1 MPKTLKRSSGRDL
14 AYLFAVFSFSLVV
27 AILFVTDLAAD
38 EANDPVE
45 GGDENQV
52 AKISYSQQ
60 ILPILRAECW
70 GCHQPAKASGSY
82 VMSAFDSL
90 LAGGDSETPSIVP
103 GKPDESYLLELIT
116 PIDGSAEMPKDKKPL
131 ADTQISLIRQW
142 ILEGAENDSAVLGRV
157 EYSAENPPQ
166 YFAPPVIPSIDFS
179 PDGKLLAVAGFHEVL
194 LHQADG
200 SGLVARLVGMSERIE
215 SVRFS
220 PDGTRLAV
228 AGGQPARMGEV
239 QIWDVAKRELT
250 LSYPIGHDTV
260 YGANWSPDGKLVSIG
275 CPDNTLRVIE
285 ADGGKQVL
293 FQGSHSDWVFDTVF
307 SLKGDHV
314 ISVGRDRTVKLTE
327 LTTQRFVDNITTI
340 TPGISKGG
348 VGSVDRH
355 PTGDAVVV
363 GGADGVPKIY
373 RVFRESKRV
382 IGDDANLIKKLPTM
396 DGPVFAVAFSPDGTR
411 VAAGGSLN
419 GHGNLSIYAVEFE
432 VKLIEEL
439 KKISEKVAR
448 TRSAEENQIL
458 EKARTENIRLLANV
472 TLGQG
477 GVYCVS
483 FSPDGKTLAAAG
495 ADGTVRL
502 YHADTGAILKEFN
515 PITISASQQVAQS
528 EKQSPT
534 TVSAEKLSSVA
545 QSELSLVD
553 GAEAGKIGGQLP
565 ENTTIVGIDVQ
576 PTTITLDYRFDTVQ
590 LIVTAQLD
598 SGATIDITRTARR
611 ELSADTV
618 AITSGGLVRPKLN
631 GQARLIFTAGQYST
645 MVPINISGIRSDAH
659 VDFIRD
665 VTPVISKLGCNAGT
679 CHGSKKGKNGFKLS
693 LRGYDPLVDVR
704 ALTEDLASRRVSV
717 ASPKDSL
724 ALLKATGV
732 VPHVGGQVTRPGE
745 PYYEILRRWISAGA
759 TLDTDVAKVTSIEVF
774 PKNPVVQRI
783 GDQQQMRVV
792 ATYSDGS
799 QRDVSAETFLASGD
813 MDIVEVNG
821 SGLVTTLRRG
831 ESAVLARYQGSY
843 AATTVTVM
851 GDRTGF
857 VWQDPA

>member
-1 MPKTLKRSSGRDL
+1 MPRTLKRASGRDL
-14 AYLFAVFSFSLVV
+14 AYLFAVFSLSLVV
-27 AILFVTDLAAD
+27 AILFVADLAAD
-38 EANDPVE
+38 EANDSDE
-45 GGDENQV
+45 GGDESQV
-52 AKISYSQQ
+52 TKVSYSQQ
-60 ILPILRAECW
+60 ILPILRTECW
-70 GCHQPAKASGSY
+70 GCHQPAKAGGGY
-82 VMSAFDSL
+82 VMSTFDSL
-90 LAGGDSETPSIVP
+90 LAGGDSETSSIVP
-103 GKPDESYLLELIT
+103 SKPDESYLLELIT
-116 PIDGSAEMPKDKKPL
+116 PVDGEAEMPKEKKPL
-131 ADTQISLIRQW
+131 ADSQIELIRQW
-142 ILEGAENDSAVLGRV
+142 IQEGAVNDSTAKGRS
-157 EYSAENPPQ
+157 EYSAENPPR

-250 LSYPIGHDTV
+250 LSYSIGHDTV

-314 ISVGRDRTVKLTE
+314 ISVGRDRTAKLTE
-327 LTTQRFVDNITTI
+327 LATQRFVDNITTI

-373 RVFRESKRV
+373 RIFRESKRV

-419 GHGNLSIYAVEFE
+419 GQGNLSIYAVEFE

-439 KKISEKVAR
+439 KKISEKVIT

-483 FSPDGKTLAAAG
+483 FSPDSKTLAAAG

-502 YHADTGAILKEFN
+502 YHANTGAILKEFS

-528 EKQSPT
+528 EKQSP
-534 TVSAEKLSSVA
+534 AAASVA
-545 QSELSLVD
+545 GTAASVAESGLSLID
-553 GAEAGKIGGQLP
+553 GAEADEIGEQLP

-576 PTTITLDYRFDTVQ
+576 PTTITLDNRFDTVQ
-590 LIVTAQLD
+590 IIVSAQLD
-598 SGATIDITRTARR
+598 SGASIDITRTARR

-618 AITSGGLVRPKLN
+618 TITADGLVRSKLN
-631 GQARLIFTAGQYST
+631 GQARLKFSIGPFAAGQYST
-645 MVPINISGIRSDAH
+645 VVPINISGIRSDAQ

-665 VTPVISKLGCNAGT
+665 VAPVISKLGCNAGT

-693 LRGYDPLVDVR
+693 LRGYDPLFDVR

-724 ALLKATGV
+724 ALLKATGR
-732 VPHVGGQVTRPGE
+732 VPHVGGQVTRPDE
-745 PYYEILRRWISAGA
+745 PYYEILQRWISAGA

-774 PKNPVVQRI
+774 PNNPVVHRI
-783 GDQQQMRVV
+783 GGQQQMRVV

-799 QRDVSAETFLASGD
+799 QRDVSAETFLESGD
-813 MDIVEVNG
+813 IDIVEVNA

-843 AATTVTVM
+843 AATTVTV
-851 GDRTGF
+851 
-857 VWQDPA
+857 